1 MQPNDTMPCTAK
13 AQFLRDVVKPPRESG
28 IELLRIMAMLFIIA
42 HHLVYNSGLSESFDY
57 THPSANLIWLQWI
70 GAWGKTAINA
80 FVIITGYFMCTSSL
94 TARKFL
100 KLLFQVVFYLVVIFL
115 IFLSFGHEVATPR
128 RLFEL
133 AGHFFRGINNGFTVS
148 FLWFYLGIPFYNILI
163 RHCSKR
169 ELLLLIGLLLLH
181 FSGAAT
187 LFAAKYSFNHTFW
200 YMTIYFIG
208 AYVRLYPMPWMS
220 RNRVCLPSLLGCVCF
235 ASVWMLINDW
245 LKAGGMKVNLQ
256 YWLISDSDKILA
268 VSIGM
273 LCFLVFRNLRIGYSK
288 VINTIA
294 STTFGVLLIHANS
307 DAMRQWLWKD
317 LLNVPGFACY
327 PFMTLIG
334 KSLVCV
340 IGVFIV
346 CSLIDLLRIKY
357 VEKYVMKSFGL

>member
-1 MQPNDTMPCTAK
+1 MQLKDGMSYVTKTQSTEA
-13 AQFLRDVVKPPRESG
+13 VKHPRESG
-28 IELLRIMAMLFIIA
+28 IELLRIVAMLFIVA
-42 HHLVYNSGLSESFDY
+42 HHFVYNSGLSESFDY
-57 THPSANLIWLQWI
+57 AHPDANLIWLQWI

-94 TARKFL
+94 TAKRFL
-100 KLLFQVVFYLVVIFL
+100 KLLFQVVFYLVAIFL
-115 IFLSFGHEVATPR
+115 VFLGFGYETITPK

-133 AGHFFRGINNGFTVS
+133 GGHFFIGINNGFTVS

-169 ELLLLIGLLLLH
+169 ELFLLIGLLLLH

-200 YMTIYFIG
+200 FMTIYFIG
-208 AYVRLYPMPWMS
+208 AAIRLYPMSWMG
-220 RNRVCLPSLLGCVCF
+220 RNRVCLPLLMGCVCL

-245 LKAGGMKVNLQ
+245 LKACGMTVNFQ

-268 VSIGM
+268 VAIGV
-273 LCFLVFRNLRIGYSK
+273 LLFLVFRNWKIGYSK
-288 VINTIA
+288 VINTVA

-317 LLNVPGFACY
+317 LLNVPGFSSCS
-327 PFMTLIG
+327 FMTLIG
-334 KSLVCV
+334 KSLSCI
-340 IGVFIV
+340 IGVFVV

-357 VEKYVMKSFGL
+357 IEKPALSQIS

>member
-1 MQPNDTMPCTAK
+1 MEE
-13 AQFLRDVVKPPRESG
+13 VKIIGCSSEKTLPVRSSN
-28 IELLRIMAMLFIIA
+28 IELLRIVSMLFIVA
-42 HHLVYNSGLSESFDY
+42 HHFVYNSGLSDTFDY
-57 THPSANLIWLQWI
+57 THPNVNLIWFQWI

-94 TARKFL
+94 TARKFF
-100 KLLFQVVFYLVVIFL
+100 KLLFKVVFYLVAIFL
-115 IFLSFGHEVATPR
+115 IFLSFGYEAATPR

-169 ELLLLIGLLLLH
+169 ELFLLIVLLLFH
-181 FSGAAT
+181 FCGAAT
-187 LFAAKYSFNHTFW
+187 LVAAKYSFNHTFW

-208 AYVRLYPMPWMS
+208 AYVRLYPKPWMS
-220 RNRVCLPSLLGCVCF
+220 RNRVCLPLLLSCVCF

-245 LKAGGMKVNLQ
+245 LMACGMKVNFQ

-273 LCFLVFRNLRIGYSK
+273 LLFLVFRNWKIGYSK

-307 DAMRQWLWKD
+307 DAMRSWLWKD
-317 LLNVPGFACY
+317 LLDVSSFIGL
-327 PFMTLIG
+327 PFGVLIA
-334 KSLVCV
+334 KSLACIV
-340 IGVFIV
+340 GVFAV
-346 CSLIDLLRIKY
+346 CSLIDLLRIKF
-357 VEKYVMKSFGL
+357 VERSVMKLLEG